1 MDNTQFWLY
10 LLVMAGSTYLI
21 RAIPF
26 SLVKKKIKNRFIRSF
41 LYYIPFAV
49 LAAMTLPSA
58 LFATDTVIGAAVGI
72 GVAVVLAL
80 FDKGLTLVALA
91 ASAAVFVTELLLRFI
106 R

>member
-1 MDNTQFWLY
+1 MDNRSFWLY

-26 SLVKKKIKNRFIRSF
+26 SLVRKKIKNRFIRSF
-41 LYYIPFAV
+41 LLYIPFAV

-58 LFATDTVIGAAVGI
+58 LYATDSVIGAAVGL
-72 GVAVVLAL
+72 GVAVAL
-80 FDKGLTLVALA
+80 SFWGKSLTVVAAFACLG
-91 ASAAVFVTELLLRFI
+91 VFVTELLVNLI